1 MYVNRTLDMYMQRQ
15 YTIRINATFETT
27 KRFSVDQSF
36 LLHFKIVSFSS
47 NDIDGSE
54 CSEAK
59 QNLQA

>member
-1 MYVNRTLDMYMQRQ
+1 MYMQRQ